1 MIVIRVD
8 DIKNVEV
15 PKAPKIYC
23 GESYQAGFRRA
34 LDQILELKKVDV
46 GVVPVTITDNTG
58 KSRPGYYDKT
68 HELIFLAS
76 MSTEFAKGI
85 GLEWKASEQPFGGA
99 EP

>member
-23 GESYQAGFRRA
+23 GESYQAGFKRA

-58 KSRPGYYDKT
+58 KTRPGYYDKT

>member
-34 LDQILELKKVDV
+34 LDQILELNKVDV
-46 GVVPVTITDNTG
+46 GVVPVKITDNRLTV
-58 KSRPGYYDKT
+58 REGYLDKT
-68 HELIFLAS
+68 RNLIFLAS
-76 MSTEFAKGI
+76 MATEFAKEI
-85 GLEWKASEQPFGGA
+85 GLKWEEDEQPFGGA

>member
-8 DIKNVEV
+8 DIKNVEI

-58 KSRPGYYDKT
+58 KTRPGYYDKT

-76 MSTEFAKGI
+76 MATEFAKGI
-85 GLEWKASEQPFGGA
+85 GLSWEEAEQPFGGA

>member
-8 DIKNVEV
+8 DIKNVEI

-76 MSTEFAKGI
+76 MSTDFAKGI
-85 GLEWKASEQPFGGA
+85 GLSWEEAEQPFGGA

>member
-1 MIVIRVD
+1 MIVIKVD

-46 GVVPVTITDNTG
+46 GVVPVTITDNIG
-58 KSRPGYYDKT
+58 KTRPGYYDKT
-68 HELIFLAS
+68 HKLIFLAS

-85 GLEWKASEQPFGGA
+85 GLSWEEAEQPFGGA

>member
-8 DIKNVEV
+8 DIKNIEV

-76 MSTEFAKGI
+76 MATEFAKGI